1 MKNVSVIDKKKSL
14 NKKTIHRLVHYL
26 SKENGFAIKT
36 LQINFIINEEIRE
49 LNKRY
54 LSHDYTTDILTF
66 DYSNDKKMLDAE
78 IYISLDEAVINSG
91 KYKVSFEKEI
101 KRLVIHGI
109 LHLTGYDDKA
119 PGDKKIMKRLENK
132 LLSKINFTLL

>member
-1 MKNVSVIDKKKSL
+1 MKNVIVSDKKKL
-14 NKKTIHRLVHYL
+14 FNKKAIHRLVHYL
-26 SKENGFAIKT
+26 SKEIGFSIQA
-36 LQINFIINEEIRE
+36 LQINFINNKEIWE
-49 LNKRY
+49 LNKKH
-54 LSHDYTTDILTF
+54 LSHDYTTDIITF
-66 DYSNDKKMLDAE
+66 DYSDNKKLLDAE
-78 IYISLDEAVINSG
+78 IYLSVDEALTNSE

-119 PGDKKIMKRLENK
+119 PDDKKIMKRFENR

>member
-1 MKNVSVIDKKKSL
+1 MKNVRVSDKKKL
-14 NKKTIHRLVHYL
+14 FNKKAIHRLVHFL
-26 SKENGFAIKT
+26 SKEIGFSIQA
-36 LQINFIINEEIRE
+36 LQINFINNKEIWE
-49 LNKRY
+49 LNKKH
-54 LSHDYTTDILTF
+54 LSHDYVTDIITF
-66 DYSNDKKMLDAE
+66 DYSDNKKLLDAE
-78 IYISLDEAVINSG
+78 IYISVDEALTNSE

-119 PGDKKIMKRLENK
+119 PHDKKIMKRFENR

>member
-1 MKNVSVIDKKKSL
+1 VKNVSVIDKKKSL
-14 NKKTIHRLVHYL
+14 NKNAIHRLVHYL
-26 SKENGFAIKT
+26 TEEIGFSIKT
-36 LQINFIINEEIRE
+36 LQINFINNEEIRK

-66 DYSNDKKMLDAE
+66 DYSNEKKMLDAE

-119 PGDKKIMKRLENK
+119 PGDKKIMKRLENR